1 MPVCKLC
8 NKDIDS
14 LYHITEQF
22 MLDMIQRD
30 HPDWVEKD
38 GACLPCVEYYKDLDD
53 AVRVEGDE
61 SD

>member
-1 MPVCKLC
+1 
-8 NKDIDS
+8 
-14 LYHITEQF
+14 
-22 MLDMIQRD
+22 MLDMIQQD

-38 GACLPCVEYYKDLDD
+38 GACLPCVEYYKGLDD